1 VRVVLLL
8 LLLLLLLQ
16 LLLSVRMSRVWVV
29 GVVLSLG
36 VSMTGVR
43 PCCRHPLDRER
54 VLFWQSRAKKRGCPS
69 TRVSSLPKRQPAKQT
84 AVTGGQGRAQRVSFK
99 EASLSPPFHLHL
111 RPTTP
116 LRSPSQHNTITTM
129 DFEARLASI
138 GQVANQKD
146 KIKGYQDLLAAI
158 LQETA
163 TDEATTRQRLEQFIT
178 AATEDSAGLVVSRQ
192 VLTDFTNAVDG
203 ASNISAENK
212 KEIYK
217 HALDK
222 VHGRV
227 VSFEEQ
233 VMRPKKG
240 APVRL
245 TSSLVAR
252 CNIGTFTPR
261 KLWLNHS
268 VSSVISP

>member
-1 VRVVLLL
+1 
-8 LLLLLLLQ
+8 
-16 LLLSVRMSRVWVV
+16 
-29 GVVLSLG
+29 
-36 VSMTGVR
+36 
-43 PCCRHPLDRER
+43 
-54 VLFWQSRAKKRGCPS
+54 
-69 TRVSSLPKRQPAKQT
+69 
-84 AVTGGQGRAQRVSFK
+84 
-99 EASLSPPFHLHL
+99 
-111 RPTTP
+111 
-116 LRSPSQHNTITTM
+116 M